1 MTSDPVKVYI
11 LTSSSDLAD
20 AYPDGSIAAFFRN
33 EWVTSLVRET
43 RTNREYGPRTIDT
56 ARWAR
61 EQVKNQINMQGGGMS

>member
-1 MTSDPVKVYI
+1 MRASMGV
-11 LTSSSDLAD
+11 LGDLAET
-20 AYPDGSIAAFFRN
+20 YPDGSISAYFRN

-43 RTNREYGPRTIDT
+43 RTNREYGQRTIDT

>member
-1 MTSDPVKVYI
+1 VLTKV
-11 LTSSSDLAD
+11 SDLAE
-20 AYPDGSIAAFFRN
+20 AFPDGSISQYFRN

-43 RTNREYGPRTIDT
+43 RTNREYGPRTIET